1 MKKTLTILA
10 YLLILIVPYVSYLY
24 IKTNKVEVDTRIV
37 KEIIVCSKSDW
48 DNGECE
54 HEDGILSQESQD
66 IVVLVKLNRSKTSSI
81 DINIGY
87 DKDNILTKSY
97 NYWDIGDNSELVLVL
112 ERDLKNNWL
121 LGEYDIVLQAKGS
134 LEEKHFQTFYIS
146 N

>member
-10 YLLILIVPYVSYLY
+10 YLLVLIVPYVSYLY

-37 KEIIVCSKSDW
+37 KEIIVCNKSDW
-48 DNGECE
+48 EKSECE
-54 HEDGILSQESQD
+54 YEDGILNQESQD

-121 LGEYDIVLQAKGS
+121 LGEYDIDLQAKGS
-134 LEEKHFQTFYIS
+134 VEEKHFQTFYIS